1 MTTTTHRQPRIY
13 LAGPTVF
20 FRDADQAFAALE
32 AACHARGLLPV
43 RPAEPIDAQ
52 GQVLSGAAA
61 ARHLFAENTR
71 RIREADGV
79 LADLRPFRGELEPDS
94 GTVFEV
100 GYAHA
105 LGKPVAGVLPT
116 AASWGERVRAV
127 CGVGTPNA
135 QGLAMDARHD
145 MLIED
150 FGGALNLMLAESCH
164 MGCDLGAA
172 LDWLASAAKA

>member
-1 MTTTTHRQPRIY
+1 MKRIY

-20 FRDADQAFAALE
+20 FRHAEQAFAALE
-32 AACHARGLLPV
+32 ALCHARGLVPV
-43 RPAEPIDAQ
+43 RPATPVNAQ
-52 GQVLSGAAA
+52 GELLSGAAA
-61 ARHLFAENTR
+61 SRHLFAENTR
-71 RIREADGV
+71 RIHEADGV

-105 LGKPVAGVLPT
+105 LGKPVAGLLPT
-116 AASWGERVRAV
+116 MTDWGQRVRQA
-127 CGVGTPNA
+127 CGVGHPND

-164 MGCDLGAA
+164 LTDSVSAA
-172 LDWLASAAKA
+172 LDWLAAQPPGARA

>member
-1 MTTTTHRQPRIY
+1 MNQPTKRIY

-20 FRDADQAFAALE
+20 FRHAEQAFATLE
-32 AACHARGLLPV
+32 ALCRAHGLVPV
-43 RPAEPIDAQ
+43 RPATPVNAQ
-52 GQVLSGAAA
+52 GEVLTGAAA
-61 ARHLFAENTR
+61 SRHLFADNTR
-71 RIREADGV
+71 RIREAHGV

-105 LGKPVAGVLPT
+105 LGKPVAGLVPPG
-116 AASWGERVRAV
+116 ADWGQRVRQV
-127 CGVGTPNA
+127 CGVGQPNA

-164 MGCDLGAA
+164 LTDNADAA
-172 LDWLASAAKA
+172 LRWLTQRAEARRV

>member
-1 MTTTTHRQPRIY
+1 MNQPTKRIY

-20 FRDADQAFAALE
+20 FRHAEQAFATLE
-32 AACHARGLLPV
+32 ALCRAHGLVPV
-43 RPAEPIDAQ
+43 RPATPVNAQ
-52 GQVLSGAAA
+52 GEVLTGVAAS
-61 ARHLFAENTR
+61 RHLFADNTR
-71 RIREADGV
+71 RIREAHGV

-100 GYAHA
+100 GYARA
-105 LGKPVAGVLPT
+105 LGKPVAGLVPPG
-116 AASWGERVRAV
+116 ADWGQRVRQV
-127 CGVGTPNA
+127 CGVGQPNA

-164 MGCDLGAA
+164 LTDNADAA
-172 LDWLASAAKA
+172 LRWLTQRAVARRV